1 MITLLLSRATVANI
15 YNPQNQSK
23 EELIEGF
30 VVRQQLFKKL
40 YKAIKEA
47 KMETPEQHYLMLG
60 RRGMGK
66 TTLLL
71 RLAYEIENDPDL
83 NGWLI
88 PLVFNEE
95 EYGIRGLFKFWERVM
110 ELLEEKHPAFRFE
123 TEEIRRL
130 SKENPDQDAY
140 ERALFDWLS
149 SELTRNGK
157 KLILFVDNFG
167 DMARKFSDAEAHRLR
182 KILQTSADI
191 RIFAA
196 SSVVLEA
203 FYKYDHP
210 FYEFFKTVEL
220 NGLNEKETRDLLL
233 ALSEHYKKEEVKRIV
248 EENPG
253 RVEALRRITGGV
265 IRSMVLLFEIFAD
278 DEDGSAFHDLQ
289 IILDRVSPL
298 YKHRM
303 DDLSDQQQ
311 AIVEAIALNWDA
323 ISVKEIAEQT
333 RLESKVVSAQ
343 LNQLEKNGIVEK
355 RATRTKNHLYLIAER
370 FFNIWFLMRLGRKA
384 DQKRVLWLVRFF
396 EEWCDKELIK
406 DRAKKHIEALRK
418 GTFSP
423 ESAYFIT
430 QALALVKE
438 IDVVVQHQLLKETQ
452 AYLSDKDGELAG
464 SLFPSD
470 LDIILQGFE
479 KWYAGDR
486 TGANEFFRQTKTFSG
501 SSPVFL
507 EDNIEVTKLVNK
519 LAYSVGTIFHNKIK
533 DKPKALKCFTLA
545 SEKGH
550 PSAMLS
556 LGCLLLENW
565 LLAKDDKEIQT
576 AFAFFRKSADLGNE
590 NAMFMIS
597 LIGLNAALEKEGSLK
612 FAEKALQ
619 KTPENPYFECSYA
632 CHLLW
637 HNRFDELW
645 NNSNNFLWN
654 NSICQLEPNLLQVFF
669 MLALAKNQAQAL
681 YDIFTSPQGEE
692 HNFKDR
698 FKPIWYAILKKLD
711 HPDFLR
717 MGDELKQTVDEILA
731 KAEQLAEEYK

>member
-1 MITLLLSRATVANI
+1 MTTLLQSRITVANI

-23 EELIEGF
+23 EELIAGF
-30 VVRQQLFKKL
+30 VVRQQQFKKL

-47 KMETPEQHYLMLG
+47 KMQTPEQHYLILG

-110 ELLEEKHPAFRFE
+110 ELLEEKHSAFRFE

-130 SKENPDQDAY
+130 SKENPNHDAY
-140 ERALFDWLS
+140 EKALFDWLS
-149 SELTRNGK
+149 GELTRSGK

-167 DMARKFSDAEAHRLR
+167 DMARKLSDAEAHRLR

-220 NGLNEKETRDLLL
+220 QGLNEKETRDLLL

-396 EEWCDKELIK
+396 EEWCDKDLIK
-406 DRAKKHIEALRK
+406 SRAERHLEALRK
-418 GTFSP
+418 GKFSP

-438 IDVVVQHQLLKETQ
+438 IDVVIQHQLLKETQ
-452 AYLSDKDGELAG
+452 AYLSDKDGELAS
-464 SLFPSD
+464 SLLPSD

-479 KWYAGDR
+479 KWYLGEKKEAFSLLKSTKVIQNIPNFDIQQLAYDDSEETQTGMANLANAVGQVFMQMKNKPEAKKCFEFASQAGNKDAMFFLGFILLVEE
-486 TGANEFFRQTKTFSG
+486 GAEAGAENIKKAAELGSPMALFSQSLVAFELTIKENFLG
-501 SSPVFL
+501 IAKSVFKQYPEISIFAWNYARFLMWHNHFEEVWAIADKFVWDKSL
-507 EDNIEVTKLVNK
+507 EDMKFTPVT
-519 LAYSVGTIFHNKIK
+519 
-533 DKPKALKCFTLA
+533 D
-545 SEKGH
+545 
-550 PSAMLS
+550 
-556 LGCLLLENW
+556 
-565 LLAKDDKEIQT
+565 
-576 AFAFFRKSADLGNE
+576 
-590 NAMFMIS
+590 
-597 LIGLNAALEKEGSLK
+597 
-612 FAEKALQ
+612 
-619 KTPENPYFECSYA
+619 
-632 CHLLW
+632 
-637 HNRFDELW
+637 
-645 NNSNNFLWN
+645 
-654 NSICQLEPNLLQVFF
+654 FF

-692 HNFKDR
+692 HQFKDR
-698 FKPIWYAILKKLD
+698 FKPMWYAILKKLD

-717 MGDELKQTVDEILA
+717 MGDELRQTVDEILV